1 MLTILFFFIFAFSNK
16 GGKKIKRKTKTRAIL
31 TYVAPSVGHFLKK
44 NLTELTKNDVPVC
57 LWKQRAPVGSCSFC
71 EFLWPLDEQNVAHEY
86 VGKHQPGRCYTYWPS
101 LTETDNQF
109 GCHSL
114 SFWGFLA
121 ANECQGDVFDPVGP
135 ARN

>member
-1 MLTILFFFIFAFSNK
+1 MLAILLLFIFAFANK
-16 GGKKIKRKTKTRAIL
+16 GKEKTQERKTKASVIL
-31 TYVAPSVGHFLKK
+31 TYVAPSVSHFFLKK
-44 NLTELTKNDVPVC
+44 TPLNEKKMMC
-57 LWKQRAPVGSCSFC
+57 LYACGSRGLQRDLVHSVSFC
-71 EFLWPLDEQNVAHEY
+71 DLWMSRALHMNMY
-86 VGKHQPGRCYTYWPS
+86 QPGRCYTYWPS

-121 ANECQGDVFDPVGP
+121 ANECQGDIFDPVGP